1 MPVAPVGILSHG
13 AYLPRLRLARAAIAQ
28 STGWLSQGAAKR
40 TRGERTICNW
50 DEDSVT
56 MAVEAAR
63 DCLRDHQRT
72 SVAAVTLAST
82 TAPFDDRS
90 NAVLAAGA
98 LALGATTRTLDAGG
112 SLRAATSSLLAMLQR
127 RQTATVVGEEL
138 LLAADRR
145 LAKPGSEQE
154 AAYGHGAA
162 ALLLGSGER
171 LIAEFLGG
179 ASVQADLVD
188 HFRGRGE
195 AFDYAY
201 EERWIRDEGW
211 LKLVP
216 PAITAALASAA
227 VDAAAVTHLVLPCPA
242 RLAQQVADA
251 AGLGQ
256 ADAGDDLREAC
267 GDIGVAQ
274 PLLLLS
280 ERLPALNA
288 GAVLVLCGFGQGCD
302 ALVLRATGA
311 GAALSPRGTRPAL
324 ARGKTDHEYLRF
336 LAHCGLV
343 EVEQGM
349 RAERD
354 SRTAQSVY
362 YRHHEELAALVGG
375 RCERCG
381 TVQFPLARACV
392 NPDCR
397 AFDTQTEFPLAE
409 RRARVKSFT
418 EDWLA
423 FTPNPPLVYGNLE
436 FDVGGNLFAELTDTA
451 PGELA
456 VGTEVSFA
464 FRIKDFDRLRRHRR
478 YFWKAVPVRH

>member
-1 MPVAPVGILSHG
+1 VPYAAVGILSHG
-13 AYLPRLRLARAAIAQ
+13 AYLPRMRLARAAIAQ
-28 STGWLSQGAAKR
+28 ATGWLSQAAAKR
-40 TRGERTICNW
+40 TLGERTICNW

-56 MAVEAAR
+56 MAVEAGR
-63 DCLRDHQRT
+63 DCLRDHPRAN
-72 SVAAVTLAST
+72 VAAVTLAST

-98 LALGATTRTLDAGG
+98 LGLGASTRTLDAGG
-112 SLRAATSSLLAMLQR
+112 SQRAATSSLLAMLQR
-127 RQTATVVGEEL
+127 RQSTAVAGEEL
-138 LLAADRR
+138 LLAAERR
-145 LAKPGSEQE
+145 LARPGSEQE

-162 ALLLGSGER
+162 ALLLGSGDSV
-171 LIAEFLGG
+171 IAEYLGG

-188 HFRGRGE
+188 HFRGRG
-195 AFDYAY
+195 ADFDYSY

-216 PAITAALASAA
+216 AAISVALADAQVDPAA
-227 VDAAAVTHLVLPCPA
+227 VRHLVLPCPA
-242 RLAQQVADA
+242 RLAQQIAAA
-251 AGLGQ
+251 AGLGK
-256 ADAGDDLREAC
+256 ATVGDDLREGC
-267 GDIGVAQ
+267 GDLGVPQ
-274 PLLLLS
+274 SLLLLS
-280 ERLPALNA
+280 ERLPALAA
-288 GAVLVLCGFGQGCD
+288 GEVLVLCGFGQGCD

-311 GAALSPRGTRPAL
+311 GAALSPRGARPAL

-336 LAHCGLV
+336 LAHSGLV

-362 YRHHEELAALVGG
+362 YRHRDELAALVGG
-375 RCERCG
+375 RCARCG
-381 TVQFPLARACV
+381 TVQFPLTRGCV

-397 AFDTQTEFPLAE
+397 ACDSQTEFPLAE

-423 FTPNPPLVYGNLE
+423 FTPNPPLIYGNVE
-436 FDVGGNLFAELTDTA
+436 FDVGGNLFAEFADVA

-456 VGTEVSFA
+456 VGSEVGFA
-464 FRIKDFDRLRRHRR
+464 FRIKDYDRLRRHHR

>member
-1 MPVAPVGILSHG
+1 VPYAAVGILSHG

-28 STGWLSQGAAKR
+28 ATGWLSQAAAKR

-56 MAVEAAR
+56 MAVEAGR
-63 DCLRDHQRT
+63 DCLRDHPRAN
-72 SVAAVTLAST
+72 VAAVTLAST

-98 LALGATTRTLDAGG
+98 LGLGKTTCTLDAGG
-112 SLRAATSSLLAMLQR
+112 AQRVATSSLLATLQR
-127 RQTATVVGEEL
+127 RRAATDGGEEL

-162 ALLLGSGER
+162 ALLLGSGES

-195 AFDYAY
+195 AFDYVY

-216 PAITAALASAA
+216 PTITAALADADVEAA
-227 VDAAAVTHLVLPCPA
+227 KVNHLVLPCPA
-242 RLAQQVADA
+242 RLAQQI
-251 AGLGQ
+251 AGATGLSQ
-256 ADAGDDLREAC
+256 AEVGDDLREGC

-280 ERLPALNA
+280 ERLPALRA
-288 GAVLVLCGFGQGCD
+288 GEILVLCGFGQGCD
-302 ALVLRATGA
+302 ALVFRATGA
-311 GAALSPRGTRPAL
+311 GSALSPRGARPAL

-362 YRHHEELAALVGG
+362 YRQHEALAALVGG
-375 RCERCG
+375 RCARCG
-381 TVQFPLARACV
+381 TVQFPRSRACV

-397 AFDTQTEFPLAE
+397 AFDTQVEFPLAE

-436 FDVGGNLFAELTDTA
+436 FDVGGNLFAEFSDTA

-456 VGTEVSFA
+456 VGSEVEFA
-464 FRIKDFDRLRRHRR
+464 FRIKDVDRLRRHRR

>member
-13 AYLPRLRLARAAIAQ
+13 AYLPRLRLARTAIAQ
-28 STGWLSQGAAKR
+28 ATGWLSQGAAKR
-40 TRGERTICNW
+40 ARGERTICNW

-56 MAVEAAR
+56 MAVEAGR
-63 DCLRDHQRT
+63 DCLRDRPRA

-98 LALGATTRTLDAGG
+98 LGLGAATRTLDAGG
-112 SLRAATSSLLAMLQR
+112 SQRAATSSLLAMLQR
-127 RQTATVVGEEL
+127 RQSAADSGEEL

-154 AAYGHGAA
+154 VAYGHGAA
-162 ALLLGSGER
+162 ALLLGSGES

-216 PAITAALASAA
+216 PAIAAALANAG
-227 VDAAAVTHLVLPCPA
+227 VDAATVKHLVLPCLA
-242 RLAQQVADA
+242 RLAQQVASA
-251 AGLGQ
+251 AALGH
-256 ADAGDDLREAC
+256 AAVGDDLREGC

-280 ERLPALNA
+280 ERLPALQA
-288 GAVLVLCGFGQGCD
+288 GEILVLCGFGQGCD

-311 GAALSPRGTRPAL
+311 GAALSPRGARPAL

-336 LAHCGLV
+336 LAHSGLV

-362 YRHHEELAALVGG
+362 YRHHAELAALVGG
-375 RCERCG
+375 HCERCG
-381 TVQFPLARACV
+381 TVQFPLSRGCV

-397 AFDTQTEFPLAE
+397 AYDTQTEFPLAD
-409 RRARVKSFT
+409 RSARVKSYT

-436 FDVGGNLFAELTDTA
+436 FDVGGNLFAEFADTA

-456 VGTEVSFA
+456 VGTEVGFA
-464 FRIKDFDRLRRHRR
+464 FRIKDFDRQRRFRR
-478 YFWKAVPVRH
+478 YFWKAIPVRH